1 MKDKNGIELDYGYTV
16 SVPEPK
22 ANDMWQ
28 HSFSGSVHDF
38 RPSTGTNSDLVTVI
52 DDVGDCWDIEPERL
66 IIE

>member
-22 ANDMWQ
+22 PNDMWQ
-28 HSFSGSVHDF
+28 HAFSGSVHEF
-38 RPSTGTNSDLVTVI
+38 RPSTGTNPDLVTVI
-52 DDVGDCWDIEPERL
+52 DGDGDCWDIEPERL